1 MKTYISETIEIK
13 HIPNDKYEMLIDFF
27 EDNNINYE
35 ETEYEEYTLDERS
48 EDEKYDDWLCEQA
61 DIKHD
66 EKMLGE

>member
-13 HIPNDKYEMLIDFF
+13 HIPQDKYEMLIDLL
-27 EDNNINYE
+27 EDNNINYDE
-35 ETEYEEYTLDERS
+35 VEYEEYTLDERS

-66 EKMLGE
+66 EEMLGE